1 MSKIPLPAIGAS
13 FSRSH
18 TVTDKDVEDF
28 SQLSGD
34 RNPLHV
40 DEAFAA
46 QTRFKRRIAHGMYS
60 AALISS
66 VLGNDLPGTGC
77 VYMGQTLKF
86 HLPVYIGD
94 TITTQVVVTALRED
108 KRIVTLSTTCVNQ
121 QGDTVV
127 SGEATMKVLEDL

>member
-1 MSKIPLPAIGAS
+1 MSTIPLPAIGAS

-18 TVTDKDVEDF
+18 TVTTEDVDGF
-28 SQLSGD
+28 SRLSED
-34 RNPLHV
+34 RNPLHI

-86 HLPVYIGD
+86 QLPVYIGD
-94 TITTQVVVTALRED
+94 TITTQVTVIAVRED
-108 KRIVTLSTTCVNQ
+108 KRIVTLNTTCVNQ
-121 QGDTVV
+121 HGDIVV
-127 SGEATMKVLEDL
+127 SGEATMKVLEEL